1 MSILLHGDAA
11 FSGQGVVFETMHLSE
26 LPAYTTHGT
35 IHIVAN
41 NQIGF
46 TTDPRFSR
54 SSPYCTGIFT
64 ISFVF
69 LVIPQGSEM
78 RL

>member
-35 IHIVAN
+35 IHIVVN

-54 SSPYCTGIFT
+54 SSPYCTGMSI
-64 ISFVF
+64 I
-69 LVIPQGSEM
+69 LVVYIP
-78 RL
+78 

>member
-11 FSGQGVVFETMHLSE
+11 FAGQGVVFETMHLSE
-26 LPAYTTHGT
+26 LPDYTTHGT
-35 IHIVAN
+35 IHIVVN

-54 SSPYCTGIFT
+54 SSPYCTGTKKIKFP
-64 ISFVF
+64 SFQILFF
-69 LVIPQGSEM
+69 LCY
-78 RL
+78 